1 MSAFKVK
8 ITQSILLEI
17 NPKGYKVG
25 FCRLLRGDKEVLK
38 GDYSKIFLYEK
49 LYPYLKGEGDVL
61 VGMEE
66 LDLTGFSEDVIE
78 VYRTLKERVPFGER
92 ITYSELGKL
101 VGKHPRFIGYCM
113 KINRFPIIVPCHRV
127 VSKKDLGGFA
137 YGKEMKEL
145 LLSFEGKL

>member
-1 MSAFKVK
+1 
-8 ITQSILLEI
+8 
-17 NPKGYKVG
+17 
-25 FCRLLRGDKEVLK
+25 
-38 GDYSKIFLYEK
+38 
-49 LYPYLKGEGDVL
+49 
-61 VGMEE
+61 MEE